1 MTPFV
6 AEHNPVYAQTGSAVT
21 TLTSLTV
28 ADQSADDNPVS
39 MLMPAFESDAAP
51 AAGGYVVYASSAVIE
66 VTVTAQT
73 THSQAT
79 VTVDGSASDN
89 GAVNVMLSGND
100 TKIEVEVT
108 AGNNFD
114 TDTYTINVKKVAN
127 AAETTLSSLSVMAGG
142 DDLTLAP
149 AFATTDA
156 AAAGNPG
163 HSEMPYAA
171 DVSAATSSVMVKA
184 VATHTGATVKTSS
197 GTQMGDG
204 VNDRFTLK
212 AAGMDT
218 EIMVEVTAQDKATS
232 TTYHIKISRASSTA
246 SKDTNLS
253 DLKLTLTDLS
263 GETDVDAPVVT
274 AAPALTL
281 SPVFMA
287 NRGPAAGGY
296 STSVAAGVPTIYVV
310 AASSSRGATIAVM
323 AEGTAASDIDSD
335 EAISVVTL
343 ADSGDT
349 TIKVIVTAADG
360 ATKATYTITVTQTPD
375 IGDATVTLASL
386 SVKAGSREL
395 ITDFV
400 ADSDTPSTFSR
411 NVLNTRSSVVV
422 NAVPSHRGASVQVT
436 SSPGSVRGPG
446 TGPYT
451 VTLGSSGVTTI
462 TVTVTPADGP
472 SAGVYTIIITRA
484 AVGAAVTTLNSLTV
498 AGQAADDN
506 FVSMLMPAFE
516 SDAAPAAGGYVVYAS
531 SAVIEVTVTAQTT
544 HSQATVTVDGSASD
558 NGAVNVM
565 LSGNDTK
572 IEVEV
577 TAENTVDTAAY
588 TINVMRAS
596 DTVSDLDT
604 LASLSVMAGGDDL
617 TSLAPAFATTDA
629 AAAGNP
635 GHSEMPYAADVSAA
649 TSSVM
654 VKAVATH
661 TGATVKTS
669 SGTQMGDGVNDRFT
683 LKAAGMDTEIMVE
696 VTAQDKATSTTYH
709 IKISRASSTASKDT
723 NLSDL
728 KLTLTDLSGE
738 TDVDA
743 PVVTAAPALTLS
755 PVFMAN
761 RGPAAGGYSTSVAA
775 GVPTIYVVAASSS
788 RGATIAVMAEGTA
801 ASDID
806 SDEAISVVTL
816 ADSGDTTIKV
826 IVTAADG
833 ATKATYTITVAK
845 EVANANDMLSSLE
858 LGIDLMPPFSP
869 SIRSYRAIA
878 PSDVASLDVMATSA
892 HPKADVII
900 RKVVGEVDGAE
911 NMDTDDMKIE
921 EGIGSVSAMVPIGVG
936 LNTITIEAD
945 PVLQM
950 ALSEPYIIVIRR
962 AESDNATLSALS
974 LGDDIGMSP
983 TFAGTRTR
991 YTAKVPTGT
1000 TQVTV
1005 MATASHDNAEVDIMP
1020 ADNDTDME
1028 GHQVAISGDR
1038 TANITVEVTA
1048 EDGETMMT
1056 YMVEVS
1062 IVSTDATLSSLSLM
1076 TKPME
1081 GMGEA
1086 IDLKD
1091 MDGMMAAFM
1100 ADTMM
1105 YYADVDAGVE
1115 MINVMATAMDSD
1127 ATVSGDGAVSLD
1139 VGENTIT
1146 VTVTAEDGTSQETY
1160 TVTVTVVAR
1169 TLLDRYDNNPDNGH
1183 IDRAEAV
1190 RAVLDYQSG
1199 DLTRAEAVQV
1209 ILLYQAGPQ

>member
-1 MTPFV
+1 MVNAVPSHRGASVQVTSSPGSVRGTGTGPYTVTLGSSGVTNITVTVTPAADGGFLQLELTLSIITRAAV
-6 AEHNPVYAQTGSAVT
+6 GAAVT
-21 TLTSLTV
+21 TLNSLTV
-28 ADQSADDNPVS
+28 AGQAADDNFVS

-51 AAGGYVVYASSAVIE
+51 AAGGYVVYASSAVTE

-108 AGNNFD
+108 AENTVD
-114 TDTYTINVKKVAN
+114 TAAYTINVMRASDTVSDLD
-127 AAETTLSSLSVMAGG
+127 TLASLSVMAGG

-149 AFATTDA
+149 AFAATHDA
-156 AAAGNPG
+156 TNEGGSPN
-163 HSEMPYAA
+163 PYAA
-171 DVSAATSSVMVKA
+171 NVSAATSSVMVKA

-253 DLKLTLTDLS
+253 DLKLTSADLS
-263 GETDVDAPVVT
+263 GVSDVDAPVVT
-274 AAPALTL
+274 AASALTL

-296 STSVAAGVPTIYVV
+296 STSVAAGVRTIYVV
-310 AASSSRGATIAVM
+310 AASSSRGATIVVM
-323 AEGTAASDIDSD
+323 AEGTAASD
-335 EAISVVTL
+335 
-343 ADSGDT
+343 
-349 TIKVIVTAADG
+349 
-360 ATKATYTITVTQTPD
+360 
-375 IGDATVTLASL
+375 
-386 SVKAGSREL
+386 
-395 ITDFV
+395 
-400 ADSDTPSTFSR
+400 
-411 NVLNTRSSVVV
+411 
-422 NAVPSHRGASVQVT
+422 
-436 SSPGSVRGPG
+436 
-446 TGPYT
+446 
-451 VTLGSSGVTTI
+451 
-462 TVTVTPADGP
+462 
-472 SAGVYTIIITRA
+472 
-484 AVGAAVTTLNSLTV
+484 
-498 AGQAADDN
+498 
-506 FVSMLMPAFE
+506 
-516 SDAAPAAGGYVVYAS
+516 
-531 SAVIEVTVTAQTT
+531 
-544 HSQATVTVDGSASD
+544 
-558 NGAVNVM
+558 
-565 LSGNDTK
+565 
-572 IEVEV
+572 
-577 TAENTVDTAAY
+577 
-588 TINVMRAS
+588 
-596 DTVSDLDT
+596 
-604 LASLSVMAGGDDL
+604 
-617 TSLAPAFATTDA
+617 
-629 AAAGNP
+629 
-635 GHSEMPYAADVSAA
+635 
-649 TSSVM
+649 
-654 VKAVATH
+654 
-661 TGATVKTS
+661 
-669 SGTQMGDGVNDRFT
+669 
-683 LKAAGMDTEIMVE
+683 
-696 VTAQDKATSTTYH
+696 
-709 IKISRASSTASKDT
+709 
-723 NLSDL
+723 
-728 KLTLTDLSGE
+728 
-738 TDVDA
+738 
-743 PVVTAAPALTLS
+743 
-755 PVFMAN
+755 
-761 RGPAAGGYSTSVAA
+761 
-775 GVPTIYVVAASSS
+775 
-788 RGATIAVMAEGTA
+788 
-801 ASDID
+801 SDID

-845 EVANANDMLSSLE
+845 EVANTNDMLSSLE

-900 RKVVGEVDGAE
+900 RKVVDEVDDAE
-911 NMDTDDMKIE
+911 NMEIDDMKIE

-962 AESDNATLSALS
+962 SESDNATLSALS

-1146 VTVTAEDGTSQETY
+1146 VTVTAEDGTTMMTY
-1160 TVTVTVVAR
+1160 TVMVTVAPPVEGD
-1169 TLLDRYDNNPDNGH
+1169 LLDRYDADDSGH
-1183 IDRAEAV
+1183 IDLSEVNTAI
-1190 RAVLDYQSG
+1190 DHYFDG
-1199 DLTRAEAVQV
+1199 DLTLTEVNAVIDLFFQ
-1209 ILLYQAGPQ
+1209 